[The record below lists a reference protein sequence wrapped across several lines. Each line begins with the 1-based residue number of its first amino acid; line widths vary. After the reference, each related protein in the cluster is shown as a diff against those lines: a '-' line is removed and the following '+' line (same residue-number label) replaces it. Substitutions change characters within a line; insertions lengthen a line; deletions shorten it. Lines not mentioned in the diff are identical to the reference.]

1 MHRSLRYPL
10 VFGSLAGLI
19 IVVLS
24 TVAVSLGTLGHSS
37 SPVMGYL
44 VMLVGLT
51 MIFVGVK
58 RFRDIEC
65 GGVIGFGR
73 AFLVG
78 LTIGLVAAIIYAAAF
93 ELYVA
98 ATGFDFTAWFAEI
111 RERELAASGA
121 SASAIQ
127 QEMAGIRAF
136 GESYRSLAFRLPI
149 HFLEIAPAWLLV
161 ALVSAAILRNPRM
174 LPARAR

>member
-1 MHRSLRYPL
+1 MASSLRYFL

-19 IVVLS
+19 IVLLSTAAVLS
-24 TVAVSLGTLGHSS
+24 GALGHSS

-58 RFRDIEC
+58 RFRDVEC
-65 GGVIGFGR
+65 GGVIRFGR
-73 AFLVG
+73 ALLVG
-78 LTIGLVAAIIYAAAF
+78 LGIGLAAAIIYAAAF

-98 ATGFDFTAWFAEI
+98 ATGFDFVAWFAEI
-111 RERELAASGA
+111 RARELAAAGTDPA
-121 SASAIQ
+121 AVER
-127 QEMAGIRAF
+127 EMAALRAF
-136 GESYRSLAFRLPI
+136 GADYARLSYRLPL

-161 ALVSAAILRNPRM
+161 ALASAAILRNPRV
-174 LPARAR
+174 LPARA